1 MGTDVLSG
9 GGWPA
14 PPVGPRAAWRGRAVI
29 VDEQPARR
37 VPRRRG
43 WPIGRTVLV
52 TALATC
58 IGWGLA
64 GGAGASSAPT
74 AAATVVVRPGDTVW
88 SIAAGHPDGEDIR
101 TEVAQI
107 LSLNRL
113 RSPIIQPGETLVVP
127 AG

>member
-1 MGTDVLSG
+1 MGTDVLHG
-9 GGWPA
+9 GSWPLVSVPPRTGWP
-14 PPVGPRAAWRGRAVI
+14 GRAVI

-37 VPRRRG
+37 IPRRRV
-43 WPIGRTVLV
+43 WPVGRALLV
-52 TALATC
+52 AAIAAC
-58 IGWGLA
+58 FGWGLA

-74 AAATVVVRPGDTVW
+74 AAATVVVRSGDTVW
-88 SIAAGHPDGEDIR
+88 SIAAGHPDGQDIR

-127 AG
+127 VG